1 MNNHKGLTT
10 GQQILRFV
18 KLSQINSSLP
28 VWGEIFHVLYKIKR
42 SAETRNRNLI
52 AYKVQGNH
60 NMEYHVENKRFVL
73 TVDEITLNLKI
84 NELTTSIL
92 KGRFLPVEED
102 S

>member
-1 MNNHKGLTT
+1 
-10 GQQILRFV
+10 
-18 KLSQINSSLP
+18 
-28 VWGEIFHVLYKIKR
+28 
-42 SAETRNRNLI
+42 
-52 AYKVQGNH
+52 
-60 NMEYHVENKRFVL
+60 MEYHVENKRFVL